1 MCTIDF
7 PIGIVA
13 SSFQGV
19 IADASFTRR
28 RRGLPALLQSLVSL
42 SPVPL
47 DRRALTALHT
57 DMISVSEPNNPSLPD
72 QAIFYYSIIGS
83 S

>member
-1 MCTIDF
+1 MYTYMCTIDF

-13 SSFQGV
+13 SSFLGV
-19 IADASFTRR
+19 VAAS
-28 RRGLPALLQSLVSL
+28 LQPLVSL

-72 QAIFYYSIIGS
+72 QAIFYYSITGS